1 MRMTLPFLSPPDQ
14 TLRFLHRCS
23 WNIFEDGDLKSMLAL
38 IAPTKTP
45 RLKCSFVH
53 VRFGHQDKETLDDTN
68 LNDITLP
75 NGRFIPVISEF
86 RYLGSYI
93 TRDGSDTKDVRAR
106 INSAARA
113 FGALSKCI
121 FQSRHVKRDAKRAVY
136 ERLILSICLYGCE
149 SWCLKE
155 TLYTELRQFHARC
168 VRSMS
173 RTNLH
178 HTWIHRIS
186 TKNLE
191 KELGLDSMNNYIAR
205 RQLRWLGHVSRMPFD
220 RLPRRMLSSWF
231 PAPRCRGATKMTYG
245 RTMKK
250 AMATFD
256 INPQNWYE
264 LAADRVKWHAMI
276 K

>member
-1 MRMTLPFLSPPDQ
+1 
-14 TLRFLHRCS
+14 
-23 WNIFEDGDLKSMLAL
+23 MLFCARPL
-38 IAPTKTP
+38 WTY
-45 RLKCSFVH
+45 L
-53 VRFGHQDKETLDDTN
+53 DKETLDDTN
-68 LNDITLP
+68 LDDITLP

-93 TRDGSDTKDVRAR
+93 TRDGTDTKDVRAR

-121 FQSRHVKRDAKRAVY
+121 FQSRHVERDAKRAVY

-155 TLYTELRQFHARC
+155 TLYKELRQFHARC
-168 VRSMS
+168 VRTMS

-178 HTWIHRIS
+178 HTWIHHIS

-205 RQLRWLGHVSRMPFD
+205 RQLQLRWLGHVSRMPFD
-220 RLPRRMLSSWF
+220 RLPRRMLSSWL
-231 PAPRCRGATKMTYG
+231 PAPRCKGATKMTYG

-264 LAADRVKWHAMI
+264 LAADREKWHAMI

>member
-1 MRMTLPFLSPPDQ
+1 MFR
-14 TLRFLHRCS
+14 RFALKGRYVVCHSLH
-23 WNIFEDGDLKSMLAL
+23 
-38 IAPTKTP
+38 
-45 RLKCSFVH
+45 
-53 VRFGHQDKETLDDTN
+53 TN

-168 VRSMS
+168 VRTMS
-173 RTNLH
+173 RMNLH

-191 KELGLDSMNNYIAR
+191 KELAIGFRFDEQLHCSTSITMAWAR
-205 RQLRWLGHVSRMPFD
+205 KSYAF
-220 RLPRRMLSSWF
+220 
-231 PAPRCRGATKMTYG
+231 
-245 RTMKK
+245 
-250 AMATFD
+250 
-256 INPQNWYE
+256 
-264 LAADRVKWHAMI
+264 
-276 K
+276 